1 MIEEKSTDGYETIQV
16 DITDEEFLTIA
27 KLAHERDITINKMI
41 EHILWE
47 EIKRRKDEQ
56 IQGQGSTDQS

>member
-47 EIKRRKDEQ
+47 EIKRHKDEQ